1 MRILFVAPRYHTNQV
16 EIIRTLL
23 AAGHQVWFH
32 AATIGP
38 TENHVA
44 VVPHVH
50 EPSWFSNLA
59 TRFLGWGVNNFWYC
73 PALVSYWRL
82 FRRISPEIVVVRW
95 HNPLFSWLAGVYA
108 RVIGCRIIVYEQIS
122 PDLLSKVW
130 ADGWRGRLRQVRF
143 RTRQR
148 LLNAAWM
155 TPLPGKARLPKGCY
169 FVPFAVRVS
178 EHPWPGPAVPGILEV
193 GKFVPRKNHLCFV
206 AAIGEVVKDT
216 PLIATIVGE
225 ASTAPQRQIL
235 ETVTCAVRDAGL
247 DDVVSIRSNV
257 AHERMSE
264 LYDEHTVFV
273 LPAIAEPAAVS
284 PLEAMGHGL
293 PVVVTD
299 TCGTKEYV
307 REGLDGFICASN
319 SAPTLAEAIRKA
331 LELGQQPGIRERVAA
346 TAAAHFSGAA
356 FLTAF
361 ATMVESHFG
370 IPFVTPSAGPGRG
383 AIRA

>member
-1 MRILFVAPRYHTNQV
+1 MRILFVAPRYHTNYTETV
-16 EIIRTLL
+16 RVLIAE
-23 AAGHQVWFH
+23 GHQVWFH
-32 AATIGP
+32 AAVVGH
-38 TENHVA
+38 TENHSILT
-44 VVPHVH
+44 PYVH
-50 EPSWFSNLA
+50 PESVLSTLLTWCRG
-59 TRFLGWGVNNFWYC
+59 TGVNNEWYC

-82 FRRISPEIVVVRW
+82 FRRISPDIMVVRW
-95 HNPLFSWLAGVYA
+95 HNPLFCWLAGIYA
-108 RVIGCRIIVYEQIS
+108 RVIGCRTIVYEQIS
-122 PDLLSKVW
+122 PDLLHRVW
-130 ADGWRGRLRQVRF
+130 VDGWKGWLRRIRF

-148 LLNAAWM
+148 LLHAAWM
-155 TPLPGKARLPKGCY
+155 TPLPGEARLPEGCY
-169 FVPFAVRVS
+169 FVPFAVPVRK
-178 EHPWPGPAVPGILEV
+178 HPRPGPAVPGILEV
-193 GKFVPRKNHLCFV
+193 GKFVPRKNHLSFV
-206 AAIGEVVKDT
+206 AAIGEVAKDT
-216 PLIATIVGE
+216 PLTATIVGE

-235 ETVTCAVRDAGL
+235 ETVTRAVRDAGL
-247 DDVVSIRSNV
+247 QDVVSIRSNV
-257 AHERMSE
+257 PHERMSE